1 MADDVTTRF
10 EVPVASL
17 GGEQALSKI
26 FNLLASHDDSIEYS
40 VEKATMESVF
50 IKVIRENSVQEED
63 EEVRGGWRRL
73 SWWC

>member
-17 GGEQALSKI
+17 GEQALSKI

-50 IKVIRENSVQEED
+50 IKVIRENNVQEED
-63 EEVRGGWRRL
+63 DEPRSGWRKL
-73 SWWC
+73 SWC